1 MKEHPIFVRF
11 YERISTMLNAAGEE
25 EHRIELVG
33 EATGRVL
40 EIGCGN
46 GLNFEYY
53 QDSSLVVGLEPEPH
67 MLALARPRAADAP
80 VPVAL
85 ARGVAEALPFP
96 DDSFDTVVA
105 SLVLCSV
112 RDPARAAD
120 ELARVLRPGGEI
132 RYLEH
137 VRSQHPMGAAV
148 QDAVAPVWSLFA
160 GGCHPNRD
168 TRATLRAA
176 GFELRGRG
184 FPFGPPTPARP
195 HILGTGRLGAAG
207 PG

>member
-1 MKEHPIFVRF
+1 MKEHPIFARF
-11 YERISTMLNAAGEE
+11 YERISTLLNAAGEE

-33 EATGRVL
+33 GAAGRVL
-40 EIGCGN
+40 EVGCGN

-53 QDSSLVVGLEPEPH
+53 RDVSLVVGLEPDPH
-67 MLALARPRAADAP
+67 MLALARVRAAEAS

-85 ARGVAEALPFP
+85 ARGVAEGLPFP
-96 DDSFDTVVA
+96 HGSFDTVVA

-112 RDPARAAD
+112 RDPGRAAR
-120 ELARVLRPGGEI
+120 EMARVLRPRGEV

-137 VRSQHPMGAAV
+137 VRSEHRVGAGV
-148 QDAVAPVWSLFA
+148 QDVVAPVWSLFA
-160 GGCHPNRD
+160 GGCRPNRD

-176 GFELRGRG
+176 GFELRGKQ

-195 HILGTGRLGAAG
+195 HVLGTGRLGSAG
-207 PG
+207 SG